1 MKEPQ
6 ESAKQNDI
14 YIYLFWENKTKFHI

>member
-6 ESAKQNDI
+6 ESP
-14 YIYLFWENKTKFHI
+14 EVE